1 MCKPVQTEFFVASR
15 GWAHPGWRGEFFPA
29 DLPDDWRLS
38 YFSNEFRA
46 VAVPESDW
54 LGAAVVEIE
63 RWVNDTP
70 EAFLFYLEIE
80 SLNVD
85 WQRVAELIR
94 PIGGQLGGFILRPDA
109 VDEDLA
115 LVASSLDS
123 ATALAPV
130 SLLLPEG
137 TEPSVGGLS
146 LLAACGAELGW
157 RAQVGVPYWRGG
169 GLAVTHV
176 PGNMNYTPRQWRETI
191 EAGLAGGSGGPHRVV
206 LVVLEG
212 PDPKLDHLRAAV
224 MIGDMLALPLIQR

>member
-1 MCKPVQTEFFVASR
+1 MHTEFFVAPR
-15 GWAHPGWRGEFFPA
+15 GWAHSDWHGDFFPD

-46 VAVPESDW
+46 VVLPESDW
-54 LGAAVVEIE
+54 LGMAVVEIE
-63 RWVNDTP
+63 RWVSDTP

-80 SLNVD
+80 SLTVD
-85 WQRVAELIR
+85 WSRVAELIQ

-115 LVASSLDS
+115 LMASSLDS

-137 TEPSVGGLS
+137 MEPSVSGLS
-146 LLAACGAELGW
+146 LVTKCGVELGW
-157 RAQVGVPYWRGG
+157 RAQTGIPYWRGG

-176 PGNMNYTPRQWRETI
+176 PSNVNDTPRQWRETI
-191 EAGLAGGSGGPHRVV
+191 EASLAGGSGGAHRVM

-212 PDPKLDHLRAAV
+212 SAPKLDHLRAAV